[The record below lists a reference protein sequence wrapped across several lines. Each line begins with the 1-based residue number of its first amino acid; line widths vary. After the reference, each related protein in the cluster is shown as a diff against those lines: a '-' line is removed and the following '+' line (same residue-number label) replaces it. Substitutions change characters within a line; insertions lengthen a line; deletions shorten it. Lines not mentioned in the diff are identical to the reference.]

1 MSVQRIASRYAKSLV
16 DLAQEQG
23 KLDRVLEDVK
33 SFREVAK
40 NRDFALLLKSPIV
53 KADKKE
59 KIFDLLFAGKYDELT
74 MAFLHILLKKG
85 REGQLADI
93 AKEFISQYKII
104 NHISTVKLT
113 TAVKLGEGTVQT
125 IHEKLLAS
133 TATDKNVE
141 LVTEVD
147 PDLIGGFVI
156 EFEDKLY
163 DASVVHKL
171 GLMKK
176 NFKDNLYISQIMA

>member
-1 MSVQRIASRYAKSLV
+1 MTFLR
-16 DLAQEQG
+16 
-23 KLDRVLEDVK
+23 
-33 SFREVAK
+33 
-40 NRDFALLLKSPIV
+40 PP
-53 KADKKE
+53 KADH
-59 KIFDLLFAGKYDELT
+59 ILR
-74 MAFLHILLKKG
+74 ILLKKG
-85 REGQLADI
+85 REGQLAEI
-93 AKEFISQYKII
+93 ANEYIVQFKII
-104 NHISTVKLT
+104 RQISTVKLT
-113 TAVKLGEGTVQT
+113 TAVKLGEATVKT

-141 LVTEVD
+141 LVTAVD
-147 PDLIGGFVI
+147 PNLIGGFVI